1 MPVAPVCRRFQTG
14 NENMHGEYKVQ
25 GGKLVVVDLET
36 SDDRLSA
43 VQVSGDFFLEPE
55 EALDD
60 IRAALQGLPVTATVE
75 DIAAALRAG
84 LRPGA
89 EMIGFNPEAV
99 AIAVRRALGIAGTWR
114 DYEWQI
120 IETPALAPAMHL
132 ALDEVLAKGVAEG
145 RRAPSLRFWE
155 WERPAIII
163 GGFQSLRNEV
173 DMEEAAKFGVET
185 VRRVTGGGA
194 MFVEPGTTVTYSLYA
209 PAELVRDMGFAD
221 SYAFLDDWVL
231 KALNSLGIDAF
242 YKPLNDIS
250 SSKGKIGGAAQ
261 KRFSA
266 GAVLHHV
273 TMAYD
278 MDAEKMVK
286 VLRIGREKLSD
297 KGTASAVKR
306 VDPLRSQTGLPR
318 EEIIRRMKETF
329 VSLNGGSAGS
339 ISAEEYAE
347 AEKLAAEKFATEA
360 WLRHVP

>member
-1 MPVAPVCRRFQTG
+1 
-14 NENMHGEYKVQ
+14 MHGEYKVQ
-25 GGKLVVVDLET
+25 GGKLVVVEVEIQDGL
-36 SDDRLSA
+36 LSN
-43 VQVSGDFFLEPE
+43 VQVSGDFFLEPA

-60 IRAALQGLPVTATVE
+60 IRLSLEGLAASAKVE
-75 DIAAALRAG
+75 DIVAAIRGG

-89 EMIGFNPEAV
+89 EMIGFSPEAV
-99 AIAVRRALGIAGTWR
+99 AIAVRRALGVTGTWR

-120 IETPALAPAMHL
+120 IEAPAQTPTMHL
-132 ALDEVLAKGVAEG
+132 ALDEVLAREVGTG
-145 RRAPSLRFWE
+145 RRGPCLRFWE

-163 GGFQSLRNEV
+163 GSFQSLRNEV
-173 DMEEAAKFGVET
+173 DMEATAEFGIET

-194 MFVEPGTTVTYSLYA
+194 MLVEPGNSVTYSLYA
-209 PAELVRDMGFAD
+209 PAELVRDMSFAD

-231 KALNSLGIDAF
+231 KALQSLGIDAF

-261 KRFSA
+261 KRFSS

-297 KGTASAVKR
+297 KGTTSAVKR

-329 VSLNGGSAGS
+329 VSLNGGTTGT
-339 ISAEEYAE
+339 ISDAEYAE
-347 AEKLAAEKFATEA
+347 AEKLAKEKFSTEE